1 MRISLSN
8 KLALFFAAVT
18 FFAIGVLYLYV
29 APGLQKRLVDEKLK
43 ELARSALRHSGPIA
57 RTVGASDSLA
67 VIRSRVNNAAAGS
80 GARVTLLSVSVAVA
94 PGGPQLGV
102 LADSSNPS
110 AT

>member
-43 ELARSALRHSGPIA
+43 ELSGVAVRHSGPIA
-57 RTVGASDSLA
+57 RTVGSTASITVVRA
-67 VIRSRVNNAAAGS
+67 RVNSAAAGS
-80 GARVTLLSVSVAVA
+80 GARVTLLSVTVALA
-94 PGGPQLGV
+94 PGGPQLFV
-102 LADSSNPS
+102 LAER
-110 AT
+110 